1 LSPGA
6 YDAIGAIS
14 DKTQGAFEV
23 GLIFAVLAGIS
34 EETLFR
40 GALQPRAGILISAL
54 LFATIHVQYGAT
66 PVVAFVF
73 VHGLAYGWLR
83 RSMNTTTAIIAHTTY
98 DVIPSLPVAA
108 VFWLL
113 FGGLALGMAGI
124 RADGRGW
131 SKYVVP
137 LAAAGAFSVLGS
149 GVIAFTGSVTAWK
162 LFGVAALLAM
172 AVAIVLEG
180 MRSRSLPLL
189 MGGSLAWLIAA
200 VIVWSVP
207 WPGGAALFALPTWFI
222 SVLAGLGAWYRLAF
236 ARHEPS

>member
-1 LSPGA
+1 
-6 YDAIGAIS
+6 
-14 DKTQGAFEV
+14 
-23 GLIFAVLAGIS
+23 
-34 EETLFR
+34 
-40 GALQPRAGILISAL
+40 
-54 LFATIHVQYGAT
+54 
-66 PVVAFVF
+66 
-73 VHGLAYGWLR
+73 
-83 RSMNTTTAIIAHTTY
+83 
-98 DVIPSLPVAA
+98 
-108 VFWLL
+108 
-113 FGGLALGMAGI
+113 MAGI

-189 MGGSLAWLIAA
+189 VGGSFAWLIAA

-207 WPGGAALFALPTWFI
+207 WPGGAARFALPAWFI
-222 SVLAGLGAWYRLAF
+222 SVLAGLGVWYRLAF